1 MMPQM
6 IKNKATKYCRIS
18 GRAKIK
24 IPNTMAKI
32 EASCFASNFICI
44 TSIRVS
50 FQVTLKV
57 ETVMSRACRGTTS
70 SFCAYVPSLPRDHK
84 QLLCLCSELAEGLY
98 SRRPSIF
105 YHDYKNR

>member
-70 SFCAYVPSLPRDHK
+70 SFCAYVPSLPRGYTRDD
-84 QLLCLCSELAEGLY
+84 LLYFTMITKTGKYTINL
-98 SRRPSIF
+98 
-105 YHDYKNR
+105 